1 MKSVPLSCK
10 EGFLNNQAFAFCPY
24 SQGVTFKTHILMF
37 IKVKLSE
44 INGMLHIYM
53 SVRGHVWTITSSC
66 TDLVHV
72 LTLFIGYIL

>member
-1 MKSVPLSCK
+1 MKAVTLSCK

-53 SVRGHVWTITSSC
+53 SVRGHVWTITSC